1 MRSWPR
7 QQIACLCPPSPSS
20 LPTRCSSTTASSLH
34 TDLILKPSTVAYT
47 THSFVLLF
55 CFFFLFIDAF
65 RFVPKAVCIVPKPA
79 TSLRLFCTRK
89 LRSDQPVGFFGSLS
103 SILANYLAIRSCNAC
118 PTFTCRP
125 SSSTSADG
133 SGGSSIS
140 SGALAGAIVACLFA
154 VVGALLVFFLYRR
167 RLRLRNARN
176 ATVEN
181 KPDVPVPAETVL
193 NRPDPTEKTPSQPE
207 PPRPVSP
214 VVSVI
219 DVSPTSPHAAAPPSN
234 LPSPPGNPFDDT
246 QSIQTISTHTN
257 GTNVIPIALASS
269 ASTSRTPPR
278 SESGVLPPS
287 SPVRPA
293 RPSDLSLESASS
305 SNSLHE
311 PSPHYA
317 HSQRSGSSRA
327 SCMTSGSYS
336 SEFLNEAPMIV
347 TQGQGAVRQ
356 VLGKVKAEVIQASS
370 ASTPSSPLSADGLK
384 APSVVSR
391 PPVRSPLA
399 ASSFGPADVV
409 DEAEEEHVNRR
420 DPFDD
425 QNHSASRAPSVA
437 SKKSQAES
445 AFDPEPPSLPWAQR
459 DQSSRPESV
468 STQAGSIVDISSATR
483 VNVGLVGRHD
493 QKSPYR
499 TTMGKLVS
507 PGSMLSTGEST
518 SLEQQQQMALAHAHA
533 QARAHGLEKAKRVSG
548 TSVVSTTSTRADS
561 ILESFPFV
569 PPSPIASRPVRS
581 PPRSPLYQQA
591 CNPVR
596 SEVPTPPPPAPLVS
610 SPPSSDSVTESDSAL
625 PPLTPPPSRRT
636 LGMSTASQLSTAS
649 SGLGNFPFQIDHGG
663 TEGSLP
669 PSLLQGRQRASLDTL
684 ALMSDLSSYPLGYDR
699 DEHGSLPPLP
709 KT

>member
-1 MRSWPR
+1 V
-7 QQIACLCPPSPSS
+7 Q
-20 LPTRCSSTTASSLH
+20 
-34 TDLILKPSTVAYT
+34 YT
-47 THSFVLLF
+47 THSFVFRFCLF
-55 CFFFLFIDAF
+55 VLFDAPG
-65 RFVPKAVCIVPKPA
+65 FVPKAVCIVPRPA
-79 TSLRLFCTRK
+79 TSLRLFCTRQ
-89 LRSDQPVGFFGSLS
+89 LRSDQPVGFFGSLLS
-103 SILANYLAIRSCNAC
+103 VLANHLAVRSCNAC

-167 RLRLRNARN
+167 RLRLRSTRN
-176 ATVEN
+176 PTVEN
-181 KPDVPVPAETVL
+181 KPDVPVPAATVL
-193 NRPDPTEKTPSQPE
+193 NRPDPTEKTPSQPD
-207 PPRPVSP
+207 PLRPVSP

-219 DVSPTSPHAAAPPSN
+219 DVSPNSPHAAAPPSDP
-234 LPSPPGNPFDDT
+234 PSPPQQPPGNPFDDT
-246 QSIQTISTHTN
+246 QSIQTISTRTN

-269 ASTSRTPPR
+269 ASTSRTPSR

-305 SNSLHE
+305 SNTLRE
-311 PSPHYA
+311 PAPHYA

-370 ASTPSSPLSADGLK
+370 ASSPSSPLSADSLK
-384 APSVVSR
+384 APPVVSR

-409 DEAEEEHVNRR
+409 DEAEEEHLNRS

-425 QNHSASRAPSVA
+425 ENHSASRAPSVA
-437 SKKSQAES
+437 SKKSQAEI
-445 AFDPEPPSLPWAQR
+445 AFHPEPPSLPWAQR

-507 PGSMLSTGEST
+507 PGAMLSTGEST
-518 SLEQQQQMALAHAHA
+518 SLEQQQQMALAHAQA
-533 QARAHGLEKAKRVSG
+533 QARAHGLERAKRVSG
-548 TSVVSTTSTRADS
+548 TSVISTTSTRADS

-591 CNPVR
+591 CNPAR
-596 SEVPTPPPPAPLVS
+596 PEVPTPLPAAPLVS
-610 SPPSSDSVTESDSAL
+610 SSLLSDNIAEADTAL

-669 PSLLQGRQRASLDTL
+669 PSLLQGRHRASLDTL
-684 ALMSDLSSYPLGYDR
+684 VLMSDLSSYPLGYDR

>member
-1 MRSWPR
+1 MHLDLSPR
-7 QQIACLCPPSPSS
+7 QS
-20 LPTRCSSTTASSLH
+20 
-34 TDLILKPSTVAYT
+34 
-47 THSFVLLF
+47 
-55 CFFFLFIDAF
+55 
-65 RFVPKAVCIVPKPA
+65 
-79 TSLRLFCTRK
+79 CT
-89 LRSDQPVGFFGSLS
+89 
-103 SILANYLAIRSCNAC
+103 AC
-118 PTFTCRP
+118 PTFTCRA
-125 SSSTSADG
+125 STSTGA
-133 SGGSSIS
+133 SGSSGSSVS
-140 SGALAGAIVACLFA
+140 SGALAGAIVAGLFA
-154 VVGALLVFFLYRR
+154 VIGAILVYLFYRR
-167 RLRLRNARN
+167 RQRIRSTRN

-193 NRPDPTEKTPSQPE
+193 NRPDPTEKNSSQPE
-207 PPRPVSP
+207 DPRPVSP

-219 DVSPTSPHAAAPPSN
+219 DVSPNSPHAAVPPSN
-234 LPSPPGNPFDDT
+234 HPSSVHQSPGNPFDDT
-246 QSIQTISTHTN
+246 QSIQTTSTSTN
-257 GTNVIPIALASS
+257 GTNVIPIALAPS

-293 RPSDLSLESASS
+293 RPSDLSLEGSS
-305 SNSLHE
+305 TSSGSLRE
-311 PSPHYA
+311 PSPRYA
-317 HSQRSGSSRA
+317 RSQRSGSSRA
-327 SCMTSGSYS
+327 SYMSSGSYS
-336 SEFLNEAPMIV
+336 SDILNEAPMIV

-356 VLGKVKAEVIQASS
+356 VLGKVKAEVIQAST
-370 ASTPSSPLSADGLK
+370 ASTPSSPLSADSLK
-384 APSVVSR
+384 PPSAPSR
-391 PPVRSPLA
+391 PSIRSPLA

-409 DEAEEEHVNRR
+409 DEAEEEQEPNRT

-425 QNHSASRAPSVA
+425 QNHTASRAPSVT
-437 SKKSQAES
+437 SNKSQAES
-445 AFDPEPPSLPWAQR
+445 AFYPEAPTLPWAQR

-468 STQAGSIVDISSATR
+468 STQAGSIIDISSATR
-483 VNVGLVGRHD
+483 VNVGLAGRLD

-507 PGSMLSTGEST
+507 PGSVQPTGESA

-533 QARAHGLEKAKRVSG
+533 QARAHGLERAKRVSG

-591 CNPVR
+591 CNPPFPP
-596 SEVPTPPPPAPLVS
+596 VPL
-610 SPPSSDSVTESDSAL
+610 PPSSDAMAEGDADAAL

-669 PSLLQGRQRASLDTL
+669 SSILQGRQRASLDTL

-699 DEHGSLPPLP
+699 DEHDSLPPLP